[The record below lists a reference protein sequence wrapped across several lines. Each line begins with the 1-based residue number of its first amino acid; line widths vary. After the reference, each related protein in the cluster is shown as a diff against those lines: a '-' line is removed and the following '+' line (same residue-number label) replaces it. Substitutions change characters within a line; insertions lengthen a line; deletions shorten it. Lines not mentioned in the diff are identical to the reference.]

1 MHPRMPRAGL
11 RILLLALAAS
21 SGCADYTATTRATRS
36 IYSVNVVTNAAD
48 VRDCRLLGRVNS
60 RDESKCGLT
69 VQPTP
74 EECLRYQ
81 VRRAGGDTLLI
92 NGPIGDAYDCS
103 GGTAASGAS
112 TTATTAAAPAPAA
125 PAPASTPRAANP
137 TAAPAAAPA
146 PPGPAP
152 TPTPQSAPPAPAKRA
167 RVVSDRGAARG
178 CVYVGDLDPR
188 SACALDAGSTED
200 CLARSGAE
208 AGADTVV
215 WDASAGSAQLF
226 RCAGNATP

>member
-1 MHPRMPRAGL
+1 MHPRWPRSGI
-11 RILLLALAAS
+11 RILLLALALS
-21 SGCADYTATTRATRS
+21 SGCADYNATTRATRS
-36 IYSVNVVTNAAD
+36 IYSVNVVTNAAA

-103 GGTAASGAS
+103 GGGAASASAWTAPATAATPAAAS
-112 TTATTAAAPAPAA
+112 APGPVPLTAAPPAAAAAAPAS
-125 PAPASTPRAANP
+125 PAPT
-137 TAAPAAAPA
+137 PAAAP
-146 PPGPAP
+146 PAP
-152 TPTPQSAPPAPAKRA
+152 EKRA

-178 CVYVGDLDPR
+178 CVYVEDLDPKI
-188 SACALDAGSTED
+188 ACSLDTGATED
-200 CLARSGAE
+200 CLARAGAE
-208 AGADTVV
+208 AGGDTVI
-215 WDASAGSAQLF
+215 WDDGTGGLAQLF
-226 RCAGNATP
+226 RCGATP

>member
-1 MHPRMPRAGL
+1 MHPRLPRTGL
-11 RILLLALAAS
+11 RILLLALAAAC
-21 SGCADYTATTRATRS
+21 GCADYTATTRATRS
-36 IYSVNVVTNAAD
+36 IYSVNVVANAAE

-103 GGTAASGAS
+103 GGAAAP
-112 TTATTAAAPAPAA
+112 TTAAATAAAATPAA
-125 PAPASTPRAANP
+125 TPSVAAPLPP
-137 TAAPAAAPA
+137 TAEPAAAPA
-146 PPGPAP
+146 PPTPA
-152 TPTPQSAPPAPAKRA
+152 TVSASSPPSAEKRA

-178 CVYVGDLDPR
+178 CVYVGDLDAKA
-188 SACALDAGSTED
+188 ACESGTATED
-200 CLARSGAE
+200 CLARRGGE
-208 AGADTVV
+208 AGADMVV
-215 WDASAGSAQLF
+215 WDAATGAGASVGFAQLF
-226 RCAGNATP
+226 RCNAAP

>member
-1 MHPRMPRAGL
+1 MYPRLPRTGL
-11 RILLLALAAS
+11 RILLLALAAAC
-21 SGCADYTATTRATRS
+21 GCADYTATTRATRS
-36 IYSVNVVTNAAD
+36 IYSVNVVTNAAE

-103 GGTAASGAS
+103 GGAAASAAP
-112 TTATTAAAPAPAA
+112 TTASTAAAPAPSA
-125 PAPASTPRAANP
+125 PAPAPRAASAS
-137 TAAPAAAPA
+137 AAPAAAPA
-146 PPGPAP
+146 PPSPAP
-152 TPTPQSAPPAPAKRA
+152 TPTPQSAPPAPEKRA

-178 CVYVGDLDPR
+178 CVYVGDLDPK
-188 SACALDAGSTED
+188 SACALDPGSTED

-215 WDASAGSAQLF
+215 WEASASSAQLF

>member
-1 MHPRMPRAGL
+1 MHPRSPRTGL
-11 RILLLALAAS
+11 RILLLTLAAS

-36 IYSVNVVTNAAD
+36 INSVNVVTNAAL

-92 NGPIGDAYDCS
+92 NGPVGDAYDCA
-103 GGTAASGAS
+103 GGGAASAAS
-112 TTATTAAAPAPAA
+112 PAAAATPAAASAPAPVPATAGPPAAAAAAPTS
-125 PAPASTPRAANP
+125 PAPT
-137 TAAPAAAPA
+137 PAAAP
-146 PPGPAP
+146 PAP
-152 TPTPQSAPPAPAKRA
+152 EKRA

-178 CVYVGDLDPR
+178 CVYVGDLDPKI
-188 SACALDAGSTED
+188 ACSLDMGATED
-200 CLARSGAE
+200 CLARAGAE
-208 AGADTVV
+208 AGGDTVI
-215 WDASAGSAQLF
+215 WDARTGGLAQLF
-226 RCAGNATP
+226 TCKATP